1 MPDFSTEIDIYVD
14 EFWNECSRSEK
25 NELID
30 LLVEEGHV
38 TRVPNSSINDEIQ
51 KPSLIEIEWNDMID
65 KLSELRQ
72 RITIEEEEMIK
83 NLVNKYC

>member
-1 MPDFSTEIDIYVD
+1 MPDFSAEIDIYVD

-38 TRVPNSSINDEIQ
+38 IRVPNSNLDDEKE
-51 KPSLIEIEWNDMID
+51 KPSLMEIEWNDMID
-65 KLSELRQ
+65 KLSNLRQ
-72 RITIEEEEMIK
+72 RISVEEEQTIK
-83 NLVNKYC
+83 ALVEKYS

>member
-38 TRVPNSSINDEIQ
+38 IRVPNSNLDDEKQ
-51 KPSLIEIEWNDMID
+51 KPSLMEIEWNDMID
-65 KLSELRQ
+65 KLSNLRQ
-72 RITIEEEEMIK
+72 RISVEEEQTIQA
-83 NLVNKYC
+83 LVEKYS

>member
-1 MPDFSTEIDIYVD
+1 MPDFSAEIDIYVD

-38 TRVPNSSINDEIQ
+38 IRVPNSNLDDEKQ
-51 KPSLIEIEWNDMID
+51 KPSLMEIEWNDMID
-65 KLSELRQ
+65 KLSNLRQ
-72 RITIEEEEMIK
+72 RISIEEEQTIK
-83 NLVNKYC
+83 ALVEKYS

>member
-1 MPDFSTEIDIYVD
+1 MPDFSTEIDIDVD
-14 EFWNECSRSEK
+14 EFWDECSKSEK
-25 NELID
+25 KELID

-65 KLSELRQ
+65 KLSLLRQ
-72 RITIEEEEMIK
+72 RLSIEEEDTIK
-83 NLVNKYC
+83 ALVEKYS

>member
-38 TRVPNSSINDEIQ
+38 IRVPNSSLDDEKQ
-51 KPSLIEIEWNDMID
+51 KPSLMEIEWNDMID
-65 KLSELRQ
+65 KLSNLRQ
-72 RITIEEEEMIK
+72 RISVEEEQTIK
-83 NLVNKYC
+83 ALVDKYS

>member
-38 TRVPNSSINDEIQ
+38 LRVPNSSIDDEKQ
-51 KPSLIEIEWNDMID
+51 KLSLIEIEWNDMID
-65 KLSELRQ
+65 KLSTIRQ
-72 RITIEEEEMIK
+72 RISLDEEEMLK
-83 NLVNKYC
+83 TLVQKYF

>member
-1 MPDFSTEIDIYVD
+1 MPDFSAEIDIYVD

-38 TRVPNSSINDEIQ
+38 IRVPNSSLDDEKQ

-65 KLSELRQ
+65 KLSLLRQ
-72 RITIEEEEMIK
+72 RLLIEEEETIK
-83 NLVNKYC
+83 ALVEKYS

>member
-1 MPDFSTEIDIYVD
+1 MPDFSAEIDIYVD

-38 TRVPNSSINDEIQ
+38 IRVPNSNLDDEKQ
-51 KPSLIEIEWNDMID
+51 KPSLMEIEWNDMID
-65 KLSELRQ
+65 KLSNLRQ
-72 RITIEEEEMIK
+72 RISVEEEQTIK
-83 NLVNKYC
+83 ALVEKYS

>member
-1 MPDFSTEIDIYVD
+1 MPDFSAEIDIYVD

-38 TRVPNSSINDEIQ
+38 IRVPNSSLDDEKQ

-65 KLSELRQ
+65 KLSDLRQ
-72 RITIEEEEMIK
+72 RISIEEEQMLK
-83 NLVNKYC
+83 SLVQKYL

>member
-1 MPDFSTEIDIYVD
+1 MPDFSAEIDIYVD

-38 TRVPNSSINDEIQ
+38 IRVPNSNLDDEKQ
-51 KPSLIEIEWNDMID
+51 KPSLMEIEWNNMID
-65 KLSELRQ
+65 KLSNLRQ
-72 RITIEEEEMIK
+72 RISVEEEQTIK
-83 NLVNKYC
+83 ALVEKYS

>member
-1 MPDFSTEIDIYVD
+1 MPDFSAEIDIYVD

-38 TRVPNSSINDEIQ
+38 IRVPNSSIDDEKQ
-51 KPSLIEIEWNDMID
+51 KLSLIEIEWNDMID
-65 KLSELRQ
+65 KLSTLRQ
-72 RITIEEEEMIK
+72 RLTLDEEEMLKSLIQ
-83 NLVNKYC
+83 KYF

>member
-1 MPDFSTEIDIYVD
+1 MPDFSAEIDIHVD

-38 TRVPNSSINDEIQ
+38 IRVPNSSLDDEKQ

-65 KLSELRQ
+65 KLSNLRQ
-72 RITIEEEEMIK
+72 RITLEEEQMLK
-83 NLVNKYC
+83 SLVQKYL